1 MSRSRSFAIA
11 ALASIALLT
20 GASATAG
27 ATTPVGRSAPAAS
40 EQAPAPSRAPF
51 LVVALGSLGAGALL
65 LRRAPKLT
73 D

>member
-1 MSRSRSFAIA
+1 MTRSRSFAIA

-20 GASATAG
+20 GASATAT
-27 ATTPVGRSAPAAS
+27 AAPSASSGPS
-40 EQAPAPSRAPF
+40 VQSSDTHAPSRAPF
-51 LVVALGSLGAGALL
+51 LVVAAGSLGAGILL